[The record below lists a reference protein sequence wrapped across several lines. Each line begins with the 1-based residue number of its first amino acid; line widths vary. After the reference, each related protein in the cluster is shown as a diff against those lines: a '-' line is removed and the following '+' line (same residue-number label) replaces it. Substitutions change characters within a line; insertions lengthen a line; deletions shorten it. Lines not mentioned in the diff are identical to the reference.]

1 MTTSSHLTV
10 ALVHDVF
17 FEDGGGERLQ
27 RRLVEARQ
35 AGAALALLPEL
46 PLHAWIG
53 SSRVPR
59 EEDAEPPAGPRQSLL
74 ARAAREA
81 GIGVAAGAIVREA
94 GRRFNRA
101 LLFDSRGELLATYDK
116 LHLPSE
122 EGFWESD
129 HYEPGLADP
138 LAVDALGFRIGMQ
151 VCSDVQ
157 RPTGCNLLGAQGA
170 ELIVAP
176 RATPGGGLERWRTVL
191 RANALTSGAY
201 LISVNRPAGRDA
213 TPMGGPS
220 IAIAPDGAVLA
231 ESTEPLSTV
240 VLDRAAVA
248 AARADY
254 PGYLAVRA
262 DVYARAW
269 AGIASRQRERD

>member
-1 MTTSSHLTV
+1 MTNSRLTV

-17 FEDGGGERLQ
+17 FEEGGDERLL
-27 RRLVEARQ
+27 RRLVDARE

-53 SSRVPR
+53 SSRIAR
-59 EEDAEPPAGPRQSLL
+59 DEDAEPPAGPRQRLL
-74 ARAAREA
+74 ARVAREA
-81 GIGVAAGAIVREA
+81 GVALVGGAIVREA

-101 LLFDSRGELLATYDK
+101 LLYDARGELLATYDK

-129 HYEPGLADP
+129 HYEPGLGAP
-138 LAVDALGFRIGMQ
+138 EAVEACGFRIGIQ

-157 RPTGCNLLGAQGA
+157 RPAGCNLLGALGA
-170 ELIVAP
+170 ELVVAP
-176 RATPGGGLERWRTVL
+176 RATPSGSFERWRTVL
-191 RANALTSGAY
+191 RANALTSGTY
-201 LISVNRPAGRDA
+201 VISVNRPAGRDA
-213 TPMGGPS
+213 VAMGSPS
-220 IAIAPDGAVLA
+220 IAIAPDGAVLV
-231 ESTEPLSTV
+231 ETTGPLSTV
-240 VLDRAAVA
+240 VLDRAALA
-248 AARADY
+248 AAQADY

-269 AGIASRQRERD
+269 AEVASRQRERD

>member
-1 MTTSSHLTV
+1 MTARHLTV

-17 FEDGGGERLQ
+17 FEDDGAERLL
-27 RRLVEARQ
+27 RRLVEARE

-53 SSRVPR
+53 SSRIAR
-59 EEDAEPPAGPRQSLL
+59 EEDAEPPAGPRQRLL
-74 ARAAREA
+74 ASAAREA
-81 GIGVAAGAIVREA
+81 GITLVGGAIVREA

-138 LAVDALGFRIGMQ
+138 AAIEACGFRIGMQ
-151 VCSDVQ
+151 ICSDVQ
-157 RPTGCNLLGAQGA
+157 RPAGCNLLGARGA
-170 ELIVAP
+170 ELIVVP
-176 RATPGGGLERWRTVL
+176 RATPGASFERWRTVL
-191 RANALTSGAY
+191 RANAVTSGAY
-201 LISVNRPAGRDA
+201 LISVNRPAGRDVVA
-213 TPMGGPS
+213 MGSPS
-220 IAIAPDGAVLA
+220 IAIAPDGTVLA
-231 ESTEPLSTV
+231 ETTEPISTV
-240 VLDRAAVA
+240 VLERATVA

-269 AGIASRQRERD
+269 ADVASRQRDPD

>member
-1 MTTSSHLTV
+1 MTARHLTV

-17 FEDGGGERLQ
+17 FEDDGAERLL
-27 RRLVEARQ
+27 RRLVEARE

-46 PLHAWIG
+46 PLQAWIG
-53 SSRVPR
+53 SSRIAR
-59 EEDAEPPAGPRQSLL
+59 EEDAEPPAGPRQRLL
-74 ARAAREA
+74 ASAAREA
-81 GIGVAAGAIVREA
+81 GITLVGGAIVREA
-94 GRRFNRA
+94 GRRFNRG

-138 LAVDALGFRIGMQ
+138 AAIEACGFRIGMQ
-151 VCSDVQ
+151 ICSDVQ
-157 RPTGCNLLGAQGA
+157 RPAGCNLLGARGA
-170 ELIVAP
+170 ELIVVP
-176 RATPGGGLERWRTVL
+176 RATPGASFERWRTVL
-191 RANALTSGAY
+191 RANAVTSGTY
-201 LISVNRPAGRDA
+201 LVSVNRPAGRDVVA
-213 TPMGGPS
+213 MGSPS
-220 IAIAPDGAVLA
+220 IAIAPDGTVLA
-231 ESTEPLSTV
+231 ETTEPISTV
-240 VLDRAAVA
+240 VLERATVA

-269 AGIASRQRERD
+269 ADVASRQRDPD

>member
-1 MTTSSHLTV
+1 MTAPHLTV

-17 FEDGGGERLQ
+17 FEDDGAERLL
-27 RRLVEARQ
+27 RRLVEARE

-53 SSRVPR
+53 SSRIAR
-59 EEDAEPPAGPRQSLL
+59 EEDAEPPAGPRQRRLSS
-74 ARAAREA
+74 AAREA
-81 GIGVAAGAIVREA
+81 GIAVVGGAIVREA

-101 LLFDSRGELLATYDK
+101 LLFDSRGELMTTYDK

-129 HYEPGLADP
+129 HYEPGLAAP
-138 LAVDALGFRIGMQ
+138 EPVEACGFRIGIQ

-157 RPTGCNLLGAQGA
+157 RPSGCNLLGARGA
-170 ELIVAP
+170 SLIAVP
-176 RATPGGGLERWRTVL
+176 RATPPGSFERWRTVL
-191 RANALTSGAY
+191 RANAVTSGTY

-213 TPMGGPS
+213 VAMGSPS
-220 IAIAPDGAVLA
+220 IAIAPDGTVLA
-231 ESTEPLSTV
+231 ETTEPVTTV
-240 VLDRAAVA
+240 VLERAAVA

-269 AGIASRQRERD
+269 ADVASRQRDPD

>member
-1 MTTSSHLTV
+1 MTTSSSLMV

-17 FEDGGGERLQ
+17 FAEDGAERLQ
-27 RRLVEARQ
+27 RRLVEARA

-53 SSRVPR
+53 STRTAR
-59 EEDAEPPAGPRQSLL
+59 EEDAEPPAGPRQRLL

-81 GIGVAAGAIVREA
+81 GIAVAGGAIVREA

-101 LLFDSRGELLATYDK
+101 LLFDASGELLATYDK

-129 HYEPGLADP
+129 HYEPGLGDP
-138 LAVDALGFRIGMQ
+138 MTIEACGFGIGMQ

-157 RPTGCNLLGAQGA
+157 RPAGCNLLGAQGA
-170 ELIVAP
+170 DLIVAP
-176 RATPGGGLERWRTVL
+176 RATPPGSFERWRTVL
-191 RANALTSGAY
+191 RANALTSGSY

-213 TPMGGPS
+213 TEMGGPS

-231 ESTEPLSTV
+231 ETTEPLSTV
-240 VLDRAAVA
+240 VLERAAVA

-262 DVYARAW
+262 EIYARAW
-269 AGIASRQRERD
+269 ADVASRQRKSD